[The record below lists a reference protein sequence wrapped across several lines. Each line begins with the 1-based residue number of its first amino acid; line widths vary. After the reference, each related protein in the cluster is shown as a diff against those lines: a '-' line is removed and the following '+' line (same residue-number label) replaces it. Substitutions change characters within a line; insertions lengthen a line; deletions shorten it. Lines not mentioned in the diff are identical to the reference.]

1 MYVPPGR
8 SICVFRMILEIK
20 SNISLHITH
29 RAIFYMETRTTLCG
43 ARTACSCTM
52 YSYCGR
58 QSVDPFFRRL
68 NSSTVNC
75 KTLCINTNLKK
86 WYAYFD
92 GRRRINKIKYVL
104 RLTQLYVY
112 FIIILLLATSFG
124 LRRPSSG
131 QYLQKK
137 KNFRSKV
144 LKCCANIY
152 INRQCLKQNL
162 TPNYTKIK
170 IPNTSPASTFTKH
183 KTVEL
188 RKDPIKNW
196 QFCTKCGD
204 WRSVWYF
211 YFGVTWN

>member
-131 QYLQKK
+131 QYLQQKK
-137 KNFRSKV
+137 LQKQGPEMLCKHLHQSSMSQAESNSKLHQNKN
-144 LKCCANIY
+144 
-152 INRQCLKQNL
+152 
-162 TPNYTKIK
+162 
-170 IPNTSPASTFTKH
+170 TKH
-183 KTVEL
+183 FSSL
-188 RKDPIKNW
+188 HIH
-196 QFCTKCGD
+196 
-204 WRSVWYF
+204 
-211 YFGVTWN
+211 